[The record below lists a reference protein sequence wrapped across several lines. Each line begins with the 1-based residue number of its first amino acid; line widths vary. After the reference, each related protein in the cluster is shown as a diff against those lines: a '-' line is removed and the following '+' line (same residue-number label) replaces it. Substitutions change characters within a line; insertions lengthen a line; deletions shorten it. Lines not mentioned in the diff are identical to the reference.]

1 MLACP
6 RNYRSP
12 ILDTV
17 EPVREVGINV
27 YHLSRRMGWKL
38 VLELA
43 ERAENC
49 RVTGLLVNR
58 YPDGFFTASRTG
70 KDCGKLLLD
79 DSNYSASSS
88 PQPLTTHHPR
98 GWESIFTFGRRSPR
112 EKRDIVLSAEPWA
125 CDHHTLSGAWEGVD
139 LFLAWKVP
147 ERE

>member
-1 MLACP
+1 MLSFP
-6 RNYRSP
+6 RNYRSW

-17 EPVREVGINV
+17 EPVCEVGIDV
-27 YHLSRRMGWKL
+27 YRLGGRMGWKL
-38 VLELA
+38 VFKLA
-43 ERAENC
+43 KSAENC

-88 PQPLTTHHPR
+88 PQPLTTHHSR

-112 EKRDIVLSAEPWA
+112 EKRAIVLSAEPSA
-125 CDHHTLSGAWEGVD
+125 FDHQTFSGA
-139 LFLAWKVP
+139 
-147 ERE
+147 